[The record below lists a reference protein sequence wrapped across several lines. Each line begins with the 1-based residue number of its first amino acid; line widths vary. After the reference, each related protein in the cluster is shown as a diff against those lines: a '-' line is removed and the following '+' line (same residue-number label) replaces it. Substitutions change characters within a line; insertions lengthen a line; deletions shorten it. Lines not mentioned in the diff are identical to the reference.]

1 MNMLHRRKFLQLSG
15 GAAAF
20 TAAGGFHAA
29 AQTDTLNL
37 AVVVGLT
44 GAYNIYAAE
53 MKRGIDM
60 VVEII
65 NAKGVEIGGKTYKIS
80 SQYYDDKTEA
90 TTAGRLVERA
100 AMSDGAH
107 MILASGGSAIVKAN
121 VAVAQ
126 RIRRPMMAL
135 WSQVDGVYAPQKGDP
150 WLFSSLPPFS
160 KMYSE
165 LMKLAA
171 QLKDPEIK
179 TATMVTPNDELGV
192 YSGDE
197 YFPADMKAAGLE
209 LLGVEYYPPASQE
222 YATAVARAQRQ
233 EPDCLVINA
242 LGNDVVAIVKEMQ
255 SIGWFPKCL
264 IIESPTGVVEPL
276 GNAVNGMLVPLLWD
290 ASISATK
297 DEYVGTGPDFN
308 KLYTE
313 KYGKAP
319 PDFVAAI
326 AAHDVIA
333 YTQVLQHAGVID
345 DPQAIQKAFQT
356 VKAETFFGANSFDD
370 DGLNRAAPVHC
381 GQFQDGQLKIV
392 YPEAS
397 RSAEPIHPYPGWK
410 G

>member
-1 MNMLHRRKFLQLSG
+1 MLHRRKFLQLSG
-15 GAAAF
+15 GAAAL

-53 MKRGIDM
+53 MKKGIDM
-60 VVEII
+60 VVDII
-65 NAKGVEIGGKTYKIS
+65 NRTGVEIGGKTYKINT
-80 SQYYDDKTEA
+80 QYYDDRTEA
-90 TTAGRLVERA
+90 TTAARLVERA
-100 AMSDGAH
+100 AMNDGAH

-150 WLFSSLPPFS
+150 WLYSSLPPFS
-160 KMYSE
+160 MMYRG
-165 LMKLAA
+165 LMKLASE
-171 QLKDPEIK
+171 LDDPDIN
-179 TATMVTPNDELGV
+179 TVIMITPNDELGV

-197 YFPADMKAAGLE
+197 YFPVDIKEAGLD
-209 LLGVEYYPPASQE
+209 LLGVEYYPPGSQE
-222 YATAVARAQRQ
+222 YATAVARARRQ
-233 EPDCLVINA
+233 NPDCVVINA
-242 LGNDVVAIVKEMQ
+242 LGNDVVAIIKEMQ
-255 SIGWFPKCL
+255 SIDWFPKSVV
-264 IIESPTGVVEPL
+264 IESPAGVIEPL
-276 GNAVNGMLVPLLWD
+276 GSAVDGMLVPLLWD
-290 ASISATK
+290 ASIAATK
-297 DEYVGTGPDFN
+297 DKYIGTGPDFTRF
-308 KLYTE
+308 YTDT
-313 KYGKAP
+313 YGKAP

-356 VKAETFFGANSFDD
+356 IEAETFFGANSFDD
-370 DGLNRAAPVHC
+370 DGLNRVAPVHA

-392 YPEAS
+392 YPEAI
-397 RSAEPIHPYPGWK
+397 RSAAPIHPYPGWK